1 MEKKQ
6 TRRTMLKSTDWNVGQ
21 PLAFPQARN
30 GIKRLAHDAVNEAVG
45 APFSSKREKR
55 KKK

>member
-1 MEKKQ
+1 MAKKQ
-6 TRRTMLKSTDWNVGQ
+6 MKRTMLKATDWNVGQ

-30 GIKRLAHDAVNEAVG
+30 GIQRLAREAVNEAVRG
-45 APFSSKREKR
+45 PFSSRREKR